1 MPDDSNG
8 LKRQLGLWDAVM
20 IVVGNVI
27 GVGIFTTTGFIVQE
41 IGDVWHVLAVWV
53 LGGGLTLLGALSY
66 GELGSAFPRAGGDYV
81 YLREAYGP
89 LAGFLVGWI
98 GFFIINPGSIAALAL
113 GLSAYLLPLIYG
125 DQVAAPPW
133 LVNLIGLAVIL
144 AFSALNYFSVRW
156 TSRIQ
161 NLVGGLSLMTILIL
175 VTMGLVGGQG
185 QWEHFSLNSGASTL
199 ADLFGPAMVSVFF
212 TYSGWFVSAY
222 VASEMIEPQKNLP
235 RSLIISS
242 LIITLVYVAVNV
254 IYIYA
259 LPLPEMAGV
268 VDIARRAGAALFGPS
283 AASILAAAVM
293 LAIMSSLNSVT
304 LTAPRIY
311 FAMAHDG
318 LFPRRLARAH
328 PSRQTPHW
336 AIASQALVSC
346 VMVLLGSFYQLL
358 SFTAFFMLLTSI
370 ATAGGVIV
378 LRLRRPELSR
388 PYKVWGYPFT
398 TVLFLLAYAWIAARI
413 FMFNPRDALIGLL
426 IAISGVPAYLL
437 RRRRMNRLG
446 IMDKFED
453 WHVSRGSAS
462 QRKTGS

>member
-27 GVGIFTTTGFIVQE
+27 GVGIFTTTGFIAQE
-41 IGDVWHVLAVWV
+41 IGDAWHVLAVWV

-113 GLSAYLLPLIYG
+113 GLGAYLLPLVHG
-125 DQVAAPPW
+125 DQAAAPSW

-144 AFSALNYFSVRW
+144 AFSTLNYFSVRW
-156 TSRIQ
+156 TSRVQ
-161 NLVGGLSLMTILIL
+161 NFVGGLSLATILML
-175 VTMGLVGGQG
+175 VAVGFVGGQG
-185 QWEHFSLNSGASTL
+185 RWEHFSLNPGAASL

-222 VASEMIEPQKNLP
+222 VASEMIAPQKTLP

-259 LPLPEMAGV
+259 LPLSEMAGV
-268 VDIARRAGAALFGPS
+268 VDIARRAGAALFSP
-283 AASILAAAVM
+283 AAARILAAAVM
-293 LAIMSSLNSVT
+293 LAILSSLNSVI

-311 FAMAHDG
+311 YAMARDG
-318 LFPRRLARAH
+318 LFPRRLARSH

-346 VMVLLGSFYQLL
+346 AMVLVGNFYQLL

-378 LRLRRPELSR
+378 LRMRRPDLPR
-388 PYKVWGYPFT
+388 PYQVWGYPFT
-398 TVLFLLAYAWIAARI
+398 TLLFLCAYAWIAARV
-413 FMFNPRDALIGLL
+413 FMFNPRDALIGLA

-437 RRRRMNRLG
+437 RRRRMKHLGIVEERVAGNESFRLG
-446 IMDKFED
+446 
-453 WHVSRGSAS
+453 
-462 QRKTGS
+462 